1 MGGLGSAVSEYLSS
15 VCPVPVIRHG
25 VEDEFGRSGAAQK
38 VLEAYHLTAEGIA
51 EKVRQAIAIKSA
63 LSL

>member
-25 VEDEFGRSGAAQK
+25 VMDEFGRSGEAKK
-38 VLEAYHLTAEGIA
+38 VLAAFDLTAEGIA
-51 EKVRQAIAIKSA
+51 AKVREALDIKKA
-63 LSL
+63 LTL